1 MHWSGFSEIAL
12 VPIYFDQFA
21 SRIVNP
27 DHSIMRAA
35 GVLRI
40 FDGVADF

>member
-1 MHWSGFSEIAL
+1 VDGHEITL
-12 VPIYFDQFA
+12 VLVRFDQFA